1 MDIGGTFTDLLIV
14 GRGAPALP
22 RGQGA
27 HHRSRP
33 LGRVG
38 CRGSRPLLEASG
50 IAPEAVGGVI
60 HGTTLVTNALIER
73 RGART
78 ALLTTAGFRDALEIG
93 TEGRYD
99 IYDLGLVK
107 PAPLVERR
115 LRFEVPERMNAA
127 GAVLRALDRA
137 ALEPICDALQEEG
150 IEAVAVCYLHAYAN
164 PAHEVATG
172 EFLRERL
179 PHLPVTLSH
188 RVAPCPAR
196 VPARLHGGRQR
207 LRAAARRRLP
217 ARARGRVAPRRRGR
231 AGAHHA
237 VHRRDRHGPDRR
249 RRPHSPG
256 GVGTGRRRAG
266 RRLVGQAVPATT
278 TCWRSTWAAPRPR
291 RCSPSTASSR

>member
-1 MDIGGTFTDLLIV
+1 MERHRCHV
-14 GRGAPALP
+14 GKVLTTVPDPSAGVLQGIPA
-22 RGQGA
+22 
-27 HHRSRP
+27 
-33 LGRVG
+33 
-38 CRGSRPLLEASG
+38 LLEASG
-50 IAPEAVGGVI
+50 VAPEAVGGVI

-127 GAVLRALDRA
+127 GAVLRPLDRA
-137 ALEPICDALQEEG
+137 ALEPICDALQLG
-150 IEAVAVCYLHAYAN
+150 GHRGGGGVLPARLRQPRARGRHRGVAAGAAAALAGDPLA
-164 PAHEVATG
+164 PG
-172 EFLRERL
+172 R
-179 PHLPVTLSH
+179 
-188 RVAPCPAR
+188 PCPAR

-217 ARARGRVAPRRRGR
+217 ARAGGRAAPRRRGR

-237 VHRRDRHGPDRR
+237 VHRRHRHGPDRR

-266 RRLVGQAVPATT
+266 RRLVGQASPATT